1 MSYFLDFSNLT
12 KEDMQEIK
20 HIMKAL
26 SLDFSH
32 AIGKYMN
39 DNSGKIKVLG
49 EMKNGEFIRDEID
62 ENGVH
67 EYKGKDGISRMM
79 KEVIKNKEKK
89 DNGD

>member
-1 MSYFLDFSNLT
+1 MSYFLDFSNLS
-12 KEDMQEIK
+12 KEDIIK
-20 HIMKAL
+20 IKQSMLK
-26 SLDFSH
+26 FNINFQQ

-39 DNSGKIKVLG
+39 DHPGKIKVLG

-79 KEVIKNKEKK
+79 KEVIKNKEDK
-89 DNGD
+89 GE